1 MRKKRESGTLSRKE
15 DKPEALRLV
24 LCVSVHPKKI
34 LQTVF
39 KSSKWNHV
47 LNMVG
52 YYKIFRLPKFF
63 TSSVAW
69 LHHDSSSSNPAFTF
83 LPMLTVQYSR
93 SRRRL
98 HGSDNSSS
106 LIRWLHGKLIYPS
119 ERIETITCWRVE
131 HWCTGK
137 FGWRSS
143 ERETEEPEREL
154 LSREIKQ

>member
-52 YYKIFRLPKFF
+52 YYKFFRLPKFF

-69 LHHDSSSSNPAFTF
+69 LHHNSSSSNPAFTF
-83 LPMLTVQYSR
+83 LPMLTVQHSR

-106 LIRWLHGKLIYPS
+106 LIRWLHGKLIYPCES
-119 ERIETITCWRVE
+119 WWRD
-131 HWCTGK
+131 WNNN
-137 FGWRSS
+137 
-143 ERETEEPEREL
+143 L
-154 LSREIKQ
+154 LKSWTLMYWKVWLKIFWTRNRGTWKRTF